1 MFRNKRRK
9 DFRPLYNGVKS
20 KTVREFPCADSEDLS
35 AGGLKRLTNFFKLLL
50 QVHENTQRR
59 LVKISLQDAVAAI
72 ERTIRA
78 NIENLIPAAK
88 ILSGSRTGFEKL
100 TGKRDQ
106 AKGFFVQLELPRP
119 VRSGFIFTFTHSEA
133 LETVHSSVGKGIF
146 FSILLKDCRF
156 DFKIH

>member
-1 MFRNKRRK
+1 
-9 DFRPLYNGVKS
+9 
-20 KTVREFPCADSEDLS
+20 
-35 AGGLKRLTNFFKLLL
+35 LLL

-119 VRSGFIFTFTHSEA
+119 VRTGCIFTFTHREA
-133 LETVHSSVGKGIF
+133 LETVHGSAGKGIF
-146 FSILLKDCRF
+146 FSIRLKDCRF